1 MYNDSEK
8 ISAGEIN
15 KFTCCPYQ
23 WYYERLYGR
32 KFIVNEFKK
41 NNPNYVAAANNK
53 FARGNRFHKYF
64 RIKYKLR
71 RYLLIILILAAI
83 IFCGVYYVNFFG
95 ANNFLENIFYR

>member
-32 KFIVNEFKK
+32 KFIFEELKK
-41 NNPNYVAAANNK
+41 TNPNYVAATKNK
-53 FARGNRFHKYF
+53 FSRGNRFHKYF
-64 RIKYKLR
+64 RMKYKLR
-71 RYLLIILILAAI
+71 RLIWIIILTAI
-83 IFCGVYYVNFFG
+83 ILFGVCYVNYLG
-95 ANNFLENIFYR
+95 IDNFLENIFYR